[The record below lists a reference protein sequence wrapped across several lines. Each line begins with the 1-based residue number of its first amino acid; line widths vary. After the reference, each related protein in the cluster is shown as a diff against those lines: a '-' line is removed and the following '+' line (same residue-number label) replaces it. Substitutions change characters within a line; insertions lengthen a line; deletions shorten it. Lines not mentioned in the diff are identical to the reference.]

1 MSLCGRAARWGL
13 GALLT
18 GLVATIP
25 AAAEDY
31 PAKTVTLVTL
41 SSPGGGTD
49 VFLREVI
56 RHLGPIM
63 GKTFVVV
70 NTTGGGGAK
79 AMAQVAQG
87 PKDGSIL
94 LGTTGTLIN
103 TTVTSKVQYGS
114 KDMDWVVNFF
124 LDPSLVYVRADSP
137 IKTLQELVD
146 YAKANPGKLKYGL
159 ATPTSQD
166 RYAVERL
173 KRLTGTNIVAVPF
186 EGGGELLLSVL
197 NGTLDVA
204 NGEPQELMPQLAAG
218 KIRILATLTDERV
231 SIFPE
236 VKTAKEQGIDLSVIK
251 FRGLSGPKN
260 LPPEIK
266 AAWADA
272 TRKLLADPAFKAWY
286 EKSGLIPAVMNAEEY
301 ETFIADFYKTQEDF
315 FREIGVLK

>member
-1 MSLCGRAARWGL
+1 MKLRANAARWAF
-13 GALLT
+13 GALLA
-18 GLVATIP
+18 V
-25 AAAEDY
+25 AAAA
-31 PAKTVTLVTL
+31 PAVAQDKYTADPVTLVTL

-63 GKTFVVV
+63 GKTFIVV

-79 AMAQVAQG
+79 AMAQVGQSA
-87 PKDGSIL
+87 KDGSML

-124 LDPSLVYVRADSP
+124 LDPSIVYVRAESP
-137 IKTLQELVD
+137 FKTLQDIVD

-173 KRLTGTNIVAVPF
+173 KKITGANIVAVPF
-186 EGGGELLLSVL
+186 DGGGELLLSVL

-204 NGEPQELMPQLAAG
+204 NGEPQELAAQLAAG

-231 SIFPE
+231 SVFPD

-251 FRGLSGPKN
+251 FRGLSAPKGT
-260 LPPEIK
+260 PPAVK

-272 TRKLLADPAFKAWY
+272 AKKLLADPAFKAWY

-301 ETFIADFYKTQEDF
+301 ERFIAEFYATQEGF

>member
-1 MSLCGRAARWGL
+1 MNLPGKAVRW
-13 GALLT
+13 
-18 GLVATIP
+18 
-25 AAAEDY
+25 AAAFALAGLAAAPAIAQDKY
-31 PAKTVTLVTL
+31 PPNPVTLVTL

-49 VFLREVI
+49 VFLREVS

-63 GKTFVVV
+63 GTTFVVV

-79 AMAQVAQG
+79 AMAQVAQS
-87 PKDGSIL
+87 PKDGSMF

-124 LDPSLVYVRADSP
+124 LDPSLVYVRAESP
-137 IKTLQELVD
+137 FKTLQDLVD

-173 KRLTGTNIVAVPF
+173 KSLTGASIIAVPF
-186 EGGGELLLSVL
+186 DGGGDLLLSVL
-197 NGTLDVA
+197 NGTLDA
-204 NGEPQELMPQLAAG
+204 ASGEPQELMPQLVAG

-231 SIFPE
+231 SIFPD

-272 TRKLLADPAFKAWY
+272 AKKLLADPAFKAWY

-301 ETFIADFYKTQEDF
+301 EKFIADFYKTQEGF